1 MVELYSNT
9 CIKKIVAEV
18 YDLKTYKAFQ
28 QSVEQLSFK
37 VIKILK

>member
-9 CIKKIVAEV
+9 CIKIVADV